1 MRSWSRLSAAR
12 SWPSTTTRSR
22 KLSTSTTGTGWW
34 LLQIREAA
42 LHSRQINDGMC
53 PPRDGA
59 GHLANDRHDGIR
71 ARNGACGPRNLP
83 HEEVIRGGDEGLQA
97 RRAALCVEGLCCQW
111 LQAGPAVVGVQG
123 VGVGD
128 GRQLAALAFLDIANA
143 VLLENL
149 AMR

>member
-1 MRSWSRLSAAR
+1 MM
-12 SWPSTTTRSR
+12 
-22 KLSTSTTGTGWW
+22 GCG
-34 LLQIREAA
+34 
-42 LHSRQINDGMC
+42 

-59 GHLANDRHDGIR
+59 GHLANDYHDGIR
-71 ARNGACGPRNLP
+71 ARSGACGPRNSP

-97 RRAALCVEGLCCQW
+97 RRAALRVEGICRQR

-128 GRQLAALAFLDIANA
+128 GRQLASLALLDIANA
-143 VLLENL
+143 VLLKNL